1 MVDCIERVVSALIE
15 LGRPREMHP
24 EPAPLGQILFRTTDF
39 VDAQARQKHVTI
51 RRRAIDPDPRVTTR
65 HDTTGRA
72 TSLSHLPLQ
81 KRQDHAKI
89 VRKNCEPPH
98 CCVGWSVKIHH
109 LFSPSRGTAFAP
121 FFDQILTWRES

>member
-51 RRRAIDPDPRVTTR
+51 QRRVIDPDPRVTTR
-65 HDTTGRA
+65 HDRERHVPFPPTPAKKTG
-72 TSLSHLPLQ
+72 S
-81 KRQDHAKI
+81 
-89 VRKNCEPPH
+89 RKNCPQE
-98 CCVGWSVKIHH
+98 
-109 LFSPSRGTAFAP
+109 L
-121 FFDQILTWRES
+121 